1 MTLAKALVT
10 LDCTRWGIA
19 TKHVKTG
26 MLLAAAVALTLA
38 WSSLPHAFFGI
49 VAGSAAI
56 AALAVALALNA
67 LRQLNQAD
75 PPPRQPKAVPQAHG
89 RRFTSAK
96 ARTPRRGEV
105 LHPEATVTLSEER
118 AAAGVDDVFASL
130 ERELVGLFPVKKK
143 VEEIASLLLVDRVR
157 QKFGLSA
164 PRPTL
169 HMCFTGEPG

>member
-1 MTLAKALVT
+1 LANALVT
-10 LDCTRWGIA
+10 LDRTMWGIA
-19 TKHVKTG
+19 MKHVKTG
-26 MLLAAAVALTLA
+26 MLLAATVALTLA
-38 WSSLPHAFFGI
+38 WTFLPHPFFGI
-49 VAGSAAI
+49 VVACAAI
-56 AALAVALALNA
+56 GALSVVLGINA
-67 LRQLNQAD
+67 LRQLSGAD
-75 PPPRQPKAVPQAHG
+75 PPPRQPKAVPHARG
-89 RRFTSAK
+89 RRFTRAK
-96 ARTPRRGEV
+96 ARTQRRGEV

-130 ERELVGLFPVKKK
+130 DRELVGLLPVKKK